1 MEQDRVAL
9 TRYQL
14 QTCNLV
20 NFFVRAVFE
29 ITLNAQLSFSKLKQK
44 ALEASKII
52 FKFQTLN

>member
-44 ALEASKII
+44 ALETSKII
-52 FKFQTLN
+52 FNIN